1 LGAQVGAFEVT
12 PTDEARHVAG
22 SEELWGESWY
32 LDFAASDTSYGG
44 YVRLGLYPNLG
55 RSWLWVYLVGRD
67 SPLVAVCDHT
77 LPCPDGDTLR
87 ITANGLHV
95 EVDTPQPLERCR
107 VVAEGT
113 GGRLD
118 DPARAFH
125 GEQGDPVQVR
135 VELDWHSRGPA
146 FAYEATTRY
155 EQSAWVTGQFTIGGE
170 TITVDCA
177 GQRDHSWGVRDWWLF
192 PWNWTAGH
200 LDDGTF
206 FHAARSMLSGA
217 ELFQEGYVIPPAGEQ
232 ERVDGVECEVS
243 LDAEQ
248 LPESARQRIGPL
260 RFTTDPVAHAPVLLV
275 ADDGRESRFPR
286 AMCRFTTDD
295 GRTGT
300 GWTEYNW
307 PAPPSGS

>member
-1 LGAQVGAFEVT
+1 VGAFEVT
-12 PTDEARHVAG
+12 AADEGRHVSG
-22 SEELWGESWY
+22 SEALWGESWY

-55 RSWLWVYLVGRD
+55 RSWLWVHLVGRD
-67 SPLVAVCDHT
+67 RTLVAVCDHT
-77 LPCPDGDTLR
+77 LPCPEGGALH
-87 ITANGLHV
+87 ISANGARV
-95 EVDTPQPLERCR
+95 EVDTPEPLERCR

-118 DPARAFH
+118 DPALAFH
-125 GEQGDPVQVR
+125 GERGDPVPVR

-155 EQSAWVTGQFTIGGE
+155 EQSAWVTGEMTIGDE
-170 TITVDCA
+170 MIAVDCP

-192 PWNWTAGH
+192 PWNWTSGH

-206 FHAARSMLSGA
+206 FHAARSMLEGA
-217 ELFQEGYVIPPAGEQ
+217 DLFQEGYVIPPGGGQ
-232 ERVDGVECEVS
+232 ERIDGAECDVT
-243 LDAEQ
+243 LDADQ
-248 LPESARQRIGPL
+248 LPVRATQRIGGL
-260 RFTTDPVAHAPVLLV
+260 HFNTEPVAHAPVLLV

-295 GRTGT
+295 GRTGA

-307 PAPPSGS
+307 PATPAV

>member
-1 LGAQVGAFEVT
+1 VGAFVVT
-12 PTDEARHVAG
+12 PADEGRHVAG

-32 LDFAASDTSYGG
+32 LDFAASDLSYGG

-67 SPLVAVCDHT
+67 RPLVAVRDHD
-77 LPCPDGDTLR
+77 LPCPRGDALQV
-87 ITANGLHV
+87 TANGAR
-95 EVDTPQPLERCR
+95 VDLRAPQPQERYR
-107 VVAEGT
+107 VAAEAT
-113 GGRLD
+113 GVELD
-118 DPARAFH
+118 DPSRAFH
-125 GEQGDPVQVR
+125 GEQGRPVRVQ
-135 VELDWHSRGPA
+135 VELDWESRGPA
-146 FAYEATTRY
+146 FAYESTTRY
-155 EQSAWVTGQFTIGGE
+155 EQSAWVTGQIQIGDDTIS
-170 TITVDCA
+170 VRCP

-206 FHAARSMLSGA
+206 FHAARSMLSGMD
-217 ELFQEGYVIPPAGEQ
+217 LFQEGYVIPPGGEQ
-232 ERVDGVECEVS
+232 ERVDGVDCDVS

-248 LPESARQRIGPL
+248 LPAGARQRIGPL
-260 RFTTDPVAHAPVLLV
+260 QLTTEPVAHAPVLLV

-307 PAPPSGS
+307 PEASIEA